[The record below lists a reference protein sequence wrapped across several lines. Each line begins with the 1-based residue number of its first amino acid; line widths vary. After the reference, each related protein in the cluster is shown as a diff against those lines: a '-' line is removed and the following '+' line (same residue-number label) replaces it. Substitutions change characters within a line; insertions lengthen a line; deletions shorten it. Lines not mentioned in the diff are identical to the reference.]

1 MKKYGVPTAKYEV
14 FDDYVKAV
22 NYAVSSKHPLVIKA
36 DGLAVGKGVYIC
48 ENTKES
54 KRAVD
59 ELMRDKK
66 FGVSGSKVVIEEFL
80 TGQEITVLAFSDG
93 NSIVPM
99 VSSQDHKRVFDGDM
113 GPNTGG
119 MGAFS
124 PSLVYSP
131 AVENEFVENIMKK
144 TLDGL
149 KSEGIV
155 FKGVIYFGLM
165 LTDAGL
171 KVIEYNARFGDPE
184 AQVVLPRLKTDLLD
198 IMNACIDGNLKKIK
212 IEWERS
218 ACVCVVLASGGYPG
232 EFERGLPVSVGNLDE
247 GVILFHAGT
256 LKSGRNLLTNG
267 GRVFGVTA
275 AGKNIEAARSA
286 AYRNVEKIKFDKMQY
301 RKDIGIK
308 K

>member
-1 MKKYGVPTAKYEV
+1 
-14 FDDYVKAV
+14 
-22 NYAVSSKHPLVIKA
+22 
-36 DGLAVGKGVYIC
+36 
-48 ENTKES
+48 
-54 KRAVD
+54 
-59 ELMRDKK
+59 
-66 FGVSGSKVVIEEFL
+66 
-80 TGQEITVLAFSDG
+80 
-93 NSIVPM
+93 
-99 VSSQDHKRVFDGDM
+99 
-113 GPNTGG
+113 

-124 PSLVYSP
+124 PSLAYSP
-131 AVENEFVENIMKK
+131 AVAREFVENIMKK

-165 LTDAGL
+165 LTEDGL

-184 AQVVLPRLKTDLLD
+184 AQVVLPRLKTDLFD
-198 IMNACIDGNLKKIK
+198 IMNACVDGNLKKIK
-212 IEWERS
+212 IEWEKN

-232 EFERGLPVSVGNLDE
+232 EFEKGLPISVGKLDDE
-247 GVILFHAGT
+247 IILFHAGT

-267 GRVFGVTA
+267 GRVFGITA